1 MSPVHTP
8 RPCPATS
15 QVQALSRAYCLDLG
29 LHPAPLS
36 PAPAQPGGSEL
47 AARLLWELGKQT
59 PYLSL
64 SGKSSKPLLLLWME
78 CLEDLEPCVLEASG
92 IDPFHTFVFPQ
103 WYHFGNYSL
112 LSQAGESDVD
122 AVTHLTP
129 TSQLLPCSWCV
140 CARLRPILSL
150 VRLLSPTPTCPPP
163 SWTHTTPPVAL
174 TEPA

>member
-92 IDPFHTFVFPQ
+92 ISASCVQLRHTRTEVRCPPGGQ
-103 WYHFGNYSL
+103 GPWVCSQTGQDGARR
-112 LSQAGESDVD
+112 LSQG
-122 AVTHLTP
+122 L
-129 TSQLLPCSWCV
+129 
-140 CARLRPILSL
+140 
-150 VRLLSPTPTCPPP
+150 PTCHQPRGMRGI
-163 SWTHTTPPVAL
+163 
-174 TEPA
+174 EPCGAHSSL